1 MLVDFLS
8 KADLR
13 MSFGQFF
20 NILWMR
26 RGIIVFTTMLCFLG
40 AVLVI
45 KIVPPRYEATTR
57 VVLDIIKPDP
67 VTGDVVSSGWAHA
80 YVSTQ
85 IELITDYR
93 VAGKVVDSL
102 GWTSSPEWAA
112 HYAARDS
119 DDHRDFR
126 RWLADK
132 IILGTKVKLVDVTN
146 ILEIKYSSSSSD
158 SARKV
163 ANAIRQAF
171 FDQTLAFKRE
181 GAARNAQWFRQQSE
195 KLREQLA
202 QAETRKAEFEKANG
216 VLLQEDNSDTEMTRL
231 KAMSMAPP
239 PAPEAAAV
247 VGATGASPL
256 AMQLV
261 QLDSQ
266 IAIAKQTL
274 GPNHPDILNMQ
285 HQRAA
290 LAAEVAK
297 EASAARSVVRGGG
310 AGPSVQSMMSEQTRK
325 VLAQRGKVYEAQRL
339 ATDVTVLRDQFNK
352 TLSRAADLD
361 RESQST
367 ETGLTLLGDA
377 VAPDDP
383 AFPKQGLVLGG
394 SLVAGLVLGI
404 LVALM
409 LELIYRK
416 VRTPNDLTLI
426 GLPVLGVMAVDP
438 AGVGPRG
445 VMYWLGFTDLFKR
458 TKRVAPAG

>member
-1 MLVDFLS
+1 
-8 KADLR
+8 

-26 RGIIVFTTMLCFLG
+26 RGIIVFTTLLCFLG
-40 AVLVI
+40 AVLIV

-57 VVLDIIKPDP
+57 VVLDIVKPDP
-67 VTGDVVSSGWAHA
+67 VTGDVVSSAWARA
-80 YVSTQ
+80 YVKTQ

-102 GWTSSPEWAA
+102 GWTSSPVWAA
-112 HYAARDS
+112 AYAARPS

-126 RWLADK
+126 RWLAEAVIANTD
-132 IILGTKVKLVDVTN
+132 VKLVDVSN
-146 ILEIKYSSSSSD
+146 ILEIKYSSSSPEA
-158 SARKV
+158 ARKTV
-163 ANAIRQAF
+163 NAIRQAF

-181 GAARNAQWFRQQSE
+181 GASRNAQWFHQQSE
-195 KLREQLA
+195 KLREQLT
-202 QAETRKAEFEKANG
+202 QAENRKAEFEKANG
-216 VLLQEDNSDTEMTRL
+216 VLLQDDNTDTEMTRL
-231 KAMSMAPP
+231 KAISSSAA
-239 PAPEAAAV
+239 PAPAAAAV
-247 VGATGASPL
+247 AGAAGTSPL
-256 AMQLV
+256 ALQLA
-261 QLDSQ
+261 QLDAQ
-266 IAIAKQTL
+266 IANAQQTL
-274 GPNHPDILNMQ
+274 GPNHPEIQNLLR
-285 HQRAA
+285 QRAS
-290 LAAEVAK
+290 LAASVAK
-297 EASAARSVVRGGG
+297 EASAARVVGRTGGS
-310 AGPSVQSMMSEQTRK
+310 GPSVESMMSEQTRK

-361 RESQST
+361 RDSQST

-383 AFPKQGLVLGG
+383 AFPKLGLVLGG
-394 SLVAGLVLGI
+394 SIAAGLALGT

-438 AGVGPRG
+438 VGTGRRG
-445 VMYWLGFTDLFKR
+445 LMFWLGFTDLFKR
-458 TKRVAPAG
+458 TKLVTPAG